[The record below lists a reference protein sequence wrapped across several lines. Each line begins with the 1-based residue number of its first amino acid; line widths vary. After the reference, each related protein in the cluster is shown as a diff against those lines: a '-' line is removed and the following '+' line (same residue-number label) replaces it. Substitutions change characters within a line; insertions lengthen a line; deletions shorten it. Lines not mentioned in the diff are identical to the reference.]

1 MKVLI
6 ACIPNPQNKYMTDLV
21 EGLETFA
28 TVTWDFQEFWNMK
41 NDYDIVHIHWPEYL
55 SFEIESYLKTT
66 DNLPEQLWKDLETC
80 LNYWTAHSTIVYT
93 RHVRAPHH
101 RDDEEFKKL
110 YRKVFGYCT
119 AMTHFAEFSIT
130 QYQDYFP
137 EIQVSIH
144 RVIPQHK
151 HTSLPNTSTR
161 ESARKALGIAQDAK
175 VLLCFGAIK
184 ENEKPLIKQ
193 AFNAIPGGN
202 KVLLAPKWK
211 VNRRKIGYIRL
222 REWVWKLEQWWA
234 SKNQS
239 LRINL
244 GFIPEDEAHL
254 YCNAAD
260 VLLIPRTDELF
271 SGNISLAFTFGLVVL
286 GKNDSNIG
294 EILESYHNPTFTVGD
309 IESLEQSVNKAFEL
323 AHNGLGAKN
332 KTVAETDW
340 AISVITGC
348 YQSFYQDAIVE
359 KAKQSN
365 EHDRLRH

>member
-1 MKVLI
+1 MKILI
-6 ACIPNPQNKYMTDLV
+6 ACIPVPQNKFMTDMV
-21 EGLETFA
+21 DGLESFA
-28 TVTWDFQEFWNMK
+28 TVTWDFKEFWNMQ

-66 DNLPEQLWKDLETC
+66 DNLPQQLWNDLESC
-80 LNYWTAHSTIVYT
+80 LDYWSNHATIVYT
-93 RHVRAPHH
+93 RHVRAPHY
-101 RDDEEFKKL
+101 RDDDEFKKL

-119 AMTHFAEFSIT
+119 AMTHFAEFSIA

-137 EIQVSIH
+137 DIQVPIH

-151 HTSLPNTSTR
+151 HTSLPDDSTK
-161 ESARKALGIAQDAK
+161 ESARKALGIDQDDK

-193 AFNAIPGGN
+193 AFNAISGSN

-234 SKNQS
+234 SKNKT

-244 GFIPEDEAHL
+244 GFIPEEEAHL

-286 GKNDSNIG
+286 GKDDANIG
-294 EILESYHNPTFTVGD
+294 EILKKYNNPTFRVGD
-309 IESLEQSVNKAFEL
+309 PDSLEQSINKAFEL
-323 AHNGLGAKN
+323 AQIGLGSKN
-332 KTVAETDW
+332 KEVANTDW
-340 AISVITGC
+340 AIEVITNL
-348 YQSFYQDAIVE
+348 YQSFYQEAINR
-359 KAKQSN
+359 KYLQLSN
-365 EHDRLRH
+365 